1 MQSSHFLVYKSS
13 AGSGKT
19 FTLVKEY
26 LKLALKDKHH
36 LTNSFKGILAITFT
50 NKAAAEMKWR
60 IVKALREISTDK
72 NDFLTN
78 LIAEELNIDQHD
90 LKERTSL
97 LLTSILHHYSD
108 FSIGTIDSFTHR
120 IIRTFAIDLQLPFN
134 FQIETDTDSVF
145 NKVINTLI
153 SNLGK
158 DETITNYLV
167 QFSLA
172 QVEENKSWDPEKLLF
187 DFVKEINKEGDVDV
201 TEEFSDFTI
210 SDFEVIKHK
219 LNTYIK
225 SYQLFLKE
233 KGSKGLELIKKTNI
247 PLSAFSG
254 GGTIPNFFNKIQTG
268 EKIAQEEIF
277 LPTVFKTLETNVWHA
292 SKATKSEKELIYT
305 ISDELKAIV
314 YVVLDYVKENEQKYT
329 VYDLIYKNIYA
340 MGLVNELAKLTNA
353 YKLDENV
360 LFLSEFNERISQIV
374 SDEPTPFIFERLGD
388 RYKHFLLDEFQ
399 DTSAMQWRNLLPLTD
414 NALANGNLN
423 LVVGDG
429 KQSIYRWRNANV
441 EQFVNLPYINN
452 PEGNELI
459 KEREASL
466 IRNFKEDFLDTNFR
480 SQPEIVK
487 FNNHLFEQLSSSLLN
502 DDFKRI
508 YNKQEQKYKS
518 GTDGYVSIQFPEL
531 SKEHDSDTVNTNLVL
546 SHIQQA
552 ISDGYLYSD
561 ICVIV
566 NKNANG
572 NVVANFLIERNIP
585 VVSRESLLLANATE
599 VVTLVAFLKFIL
611 NHNDLVSASVVVNY
625 LYLNAFFTE
634 EKYIELL
641 KYINL
646 NKKSSLLK
654 LLKEQGIKI
663 DEFKITNSN
672 LYDCCV
678 EIVKALQLHI
688 KNPQYIRFFLDE
700 VLSFL
705 QTNTSNVSTFLTW
718 WEKRSIKASVI
729 IPEGINAVNIMTIH
743 ASKGLE
749 FPIVIAPY
757 MNFRTDK
764 TNPIWVKLQEENDD
778 LNLPIALLSIGK
790 KIATTPYKHLAE
802 KELMMVKLDCLNMLY
817 VNFTRAVE
825 RLHIISPKPIMNAVN
840 STYTWLLDYA
850 KTQAHY
856 DSLLSI
862 IEFGALTAKDT
873 QAPVHIK
880 LEQLQLVSLQ
890 FNDENPIKIKNGS
903 AYNSSEESVRAR
915 EYGILVHY
923 ILSQIKSKDDIA
935 AVVQKSILKG
945 DITEQEAVLITTDL
959 SVILMNEKISAYFE
973 PNLVVKNEFEIVT
986 ETGDILRPDR
996 VVIIDETS
1004 IVIDYKTVKKQI
1016 AKYHSQMQ
1024 DYKNALLKLG
1034 YKTVVKILLYIHEKE
1049 VEILN

>member
-1 MQSSHFLVYKSS
+1 MQTSNFLVYKSS

-26 LKLALKDKHH
+26 LKLALKDKLN

-60 IVKALREISTDK
+60 IIKALREISTDK
-72 NDFLTN
+72 NDFLSN
-78 LIAEELNIDQHD
+78 LIATELQISKDD
-90 LKERTSL
+90 LKDRTTV
-97 LLTSILHHYSD
+97 LLTAILHHYSD

-120 IIRTFAIDLQLPFN
+120 IIRTFALDLQLPFN
-134 FQIETDTDSVF
+134 FQIETDTDTVF

-187 DFVKEINKEGDVDV
+187 DFLKEINKEGDVDV
-201 TEEFSDFTI
+201 TEQLSGFNI
-210 SDFEVIKHK
+210 SDFETIKLK
-219 LNTYIK
+219 LNTFIK
-225 SYQLFLKE
+225 TYQKFLKE
-233 KGSKGLELIKKTNI
+233 QGQKGLDLIQRTNI
-247 PLSAFSG
+247 PINAFSG
-254 GGTIPNFFNKIQTG
+254 GGTIPSFFNKIQTG
-268 EKIAQEEIF
+268 EKISYEEIF
-277 LPTVFKTLETNVWHA
+277 IPSVFKTLDTNVWHA

-305 ISDELKAIV
+305 ISDELKTIV
-314 YVVLDYVKENEQKYT
+314 YVVLDYLKENEQKYT
-329 VYDLIYKNIYA
+329 VYELIFKNIYA
-340 MGLVNELAKLTNA
+340 MGLVNELAKLTNE
-353 YKLDENV
+353 YKLDENI

-441 EQFVNLPYINN
+441 EQFVNLPKINN
-452 PEGNELI
+452 PEDNELL

-466 IRNFKEDFLDTNFR
+466 IRNFQENFLDTNFR

-487 FNNHLFEQLSSSLLN
+487 FNNHLFEQLASILLN

-518 GTDGYVSIQFPEL
+518 GTGGYVSIEFPEL
-531 SKEHDSDTVNTNLVL
+531 SKENDGDTVNTNLVL
-546 SHIQQA
+546 SHIQKA
-552 ISDGYLYSD
+552 VSDGYLFSD

-566 NKNANG
+566 HKNSNG
-572 NVVANFLIERNIP
+572 SVVANFLIEHNIP
-585 VVSRESLLLANATE
+585 VVSRESLLLSNAKE
-599 VVTLVAFLKFIL
+599 VVVLVSFLKFIL
-611 NHNDLVSASVVVNY
+611 NHKDLVSASVVLNY
-625 LYLNAFFTE
+625 LYLNQKFSE
-634 EKYIELL
+634 EKYVELL
-641 KYINL
+641 KIINH
-646 NKKSSLLK
+646 KKNSSLIKILN
-654 LLKEQGIKI
+654 ENGIKV
-663 DEFKITNSN
+663 DELKITTSN
-672 LYDCCV
+672 LYDSCV
-678 EIVKALQLHI
+678 EISKSLNLHI
-688 KNPQYIRFFLDE
+688 ENPQYVRFFLDE

-705 QTNTSNVSTFLTW
+705 QTNTSNISMFLTW
-718 WEKRSIKASVI
+718 WEKRSLKASVI

-749 FPIVIAPY
+749 FPIVISPY

-764 TNPIWVKLQEENDD
+764 TNPIWVKLNEENDE

-802 KELMMVKLDCLNMLY
+802 KELMLVKLDCLNMLY
-817 VNFTRAVE
+817 VDFTRAVD
-825 RLHIISPKPIMNAVN
+825 RLHVISPKPIMNAAN
-840 STYTWLLDYA
+840 TTYAWLNDYA
-850 KTQAHY
+850 CNLAHY
-856 DSLLSI
+856 DKIESKIVFGELLP
-862 IEFGALTAKDT
+862 KDDNAHV
-873 QAPVHIK
+873 QVK
-880 LEQLQLVSLQ
+880 LEQLQIPTLN
-890 FNDENPIKIKNGS
+890 FNEENPIKIKNSS
-903 AYNSSEESVRAR
+903 AFNSSEEATRAR

-923 ILSQIKSKDDIA
+923 ILSQINSKDDIDL
-935 AVVQKSILKG
+935 VVEKSILSG
-945 DITEQEAVLITTDL
+945 EITQLEAELIKKDL
-959 SVILMNEKISAYFE
+959 KNILINNKISKYFE
-973 PNLVVKNEFEIVT
+973 PNLIVKNEFEILT
-986 ETGDILRPDR
+986 ETGEILRPDR
-996 VVIIDETS
+996 VVIIDNEA
-1004 IVIDYKTVKKQI
+1004 IVIDYKTGMKN
-1016 AKYHSQMQ
+1016 ASKYHSQMQ

-1034 YKTVVKILLYIHEKE
+1034 YTSVIKIILYIHEKE